1 MLHWAMHVALS
12 FPSCIEFPDTI
23 RSRSTVA
30 GIPYHWAE
38 WKAKSGCS
46 CIVKALDKTVH
57 GPITVQL
64 TLVSFRTCNNCSPSD
79 SAPPPPLTSLLSIR
93 CLCTSQYWL
102 SWIKMLFKHCVCV
115 SKPTMFNINIPP
127 SPPSGHLQAK
137 EPPSQ
142 QFCSFQHFYIITQS
156 WPASG
161 QVNIEVNPGEK
172 FSSLDSLPLTFSYS
186 LYILQDL

>member
-46 CIVKALDKTVH
+46 CIVTALDKTVRW
-57 GPITVQL
+57 PITVQL

-79 SAPPPPLTSLLSIR
+79 SAPPSPLTSLLSIR

-102 SWIKMLFKHCVCV
+102 SWIKMLFTHCVFV
-115 SKPTMFNINIPP
+115 SKPTVAAQWPPP
-127 SPPSGHLQAK
+127 SKRTSLTTILLFSAFLHYHPELVCLW
-137 EPPSQ
+137 PSQ
-142 QFCSFQHFYIITQS
+142 QWGS
-156 WPASG
+156 PR
-161 QVNIEVNPGEK
+161 
-172 FSSLDSLPLTFSYS
+172 
-186 LYILQDL
+186 